1 MLNFVSQSPGR
12 SKLPPFVEALFLSI
26 EEAYGALGL
35 DGTRTS
41 ANAARERFR
50 ALVRAQHPDGKP
62 AGEQAR
68 ATEATRRIIEA
79 FALLRAAGFPPVAR
93 GAARETQRAAYDVAT
108 DDPLSW
114 LDEVWREDVRREP
127 PEWAVTK
134 AVLRASWWAF
144 GGFVFCAFGI
154 LGIVF
159 GFASGGWTVALLWL
173 ALGAR
178 LSVGAWRMSHE
189 VAQFWRVFRT
199 VAAPQTVRAVK
210 RAIAVRLGAALI
222 ASALTAAAGAVLVV
236 HAIVR

>member
-1 MLNFVSQSPGR
+1 LKR
-12 SKLPPFVEALFLSI
+12 AFLSI

-41 ANAARERFR
+41 ANDTRARFR

-62 AGEQAR
+62 AVDQAR

-79 FALLRAAGFPPVAR
+79 FALLRDAGFPPVAR
-93 GAARETQRAAYDVAT
+93 GTARSTQRAANDVVT

-114 LDEVWREDVRREP
+114 LDEVWREDVRRER
-127 PEWAVTK
+127 PETAVTK

-144 GGFVFCAFGI
+144 GGFVFCAFGL

-159 GFASGGWTVALLWL
+159 GFASGGWTIALLWL

-189 VAQFWRVFRT
+189 VSQFWRVFRT

-210 RAIAVRLGAALI
+210 RAVAVRLGAALA
-222 ASALTAAAGAVLVV
+222 ASAVAAAAAAALIV

>member
-1 MLNFVSQSPGR
+1 LKR
-12 SKLPPFVEALFLSI
+12 LFLSI

-35 DGTRTS
+35 DGTRAS
-41 ANAARERFR
+41 ANATRARFR

-62 AGEQAR
+62 AADQER

-79 FALLRAAGFPPVAR
+79 FGLLRAAGFPPVPRGAGRPTR
-93 GAARETQRAAYDVAT
+93 GAANDVAG

-114 LDEVWREDVRREP
+114 LDEVWREDVRRER
-127 PEWAVTK
+127 PETALTK
-134 AVLRASWWAF
+134 AVLRAAWWAV
-144 GGFVFCAFGI
+144 GGFVFCAFGG

-159 GFASGGWTVALLWL
+159 GFASGGWTIALLWL

-178 LSVGAWRMSHE
+178 LAVGAWRMSHE
-189 VAQFWRVFRT
+189 VYQFWRVFRT

-210 RAIAVRLGAALI
+210 RAVAVRLGAALV
-222 ASALTAAAGAVLVV
+222 ASAIAMAAGAELLA

>member
-1 MLNFVSQSPGR
+1 LT
-12 SKLPPFVEALFLSI
+12 I

-35 DGTRTS
+35 DGTRSS
-41 ANAARERFR
+41 ANDTRARFR

-79 FALLRAAGFPPVAR
+79 FALLRAAGFPPITR
-93 GAARETQRAAYDVAT
+93 RAARATQAPTHDVEPE
-108 DDPLSW
+108 DPLSW
-114 LDEVWREDVRREP
+114 LDEVWREDVRRER
-127 PEWAVTK
+127 PETAVTK

-144 GGFVFCAFGI
+144 GGFVFCALGVV
-154 LGIVF
+154 GIVF
-159 GFASGGWTVALLWL
+159 GFASGAWTIALLWL

-199 VAAPQTVRAVK
+199 VAAPETVRAVK
-210 RAIAVRLGAALI
+210 RAVAVRLGAALL
-222 ASALTAAAGAVLVV
+222 AAAVTAAAGAALLVR
-236 HAIVR
+236 AIAR